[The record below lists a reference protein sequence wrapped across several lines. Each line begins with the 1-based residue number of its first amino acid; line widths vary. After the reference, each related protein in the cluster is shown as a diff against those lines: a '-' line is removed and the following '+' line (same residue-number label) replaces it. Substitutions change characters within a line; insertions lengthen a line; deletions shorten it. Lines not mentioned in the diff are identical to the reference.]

1 MHKDNEKSIL
11 YLWTWIEIYS
21 ILLILRKALVHW
33 FMLIVV
39 FVGFEEMNHKSIAYS
54 TECLKYRY
62 LTKLLS
68 KQALLNQTSV

>member
-1 MHKDNEKSIL
+1 
-11 YLWTWIEIYS
+11 
-21 ILLILRKALVHW
+21 
-33 FMLIVV
+33 MLIVV
-39 FVGFEEMNHKSIAYS
+39 FVGFEELNHKSIAYS